1 MVDSFIFTNSDSSLK
16 HMTQWPQFS
25 PGKKKKK
32 VYDNFL
38 NFDSLFATLPSKFQ
52 YCLLSEN
59 MNFRQ

>member
-16 HMTQWPQFS
+16 HMTQWPKFS
-25 PGKKKKK
+25 PEKKKKK
-32 VYDNFL
+32 VDDNFL
-38 NFDSLFATLPSKFQ
+38 NFDSMFATLPSEFQ